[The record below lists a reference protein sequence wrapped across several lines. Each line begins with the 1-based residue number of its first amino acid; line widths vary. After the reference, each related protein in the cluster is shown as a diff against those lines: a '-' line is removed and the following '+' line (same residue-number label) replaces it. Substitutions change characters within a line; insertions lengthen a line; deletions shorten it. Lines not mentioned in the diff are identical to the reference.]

1 MSPLLA
7 LNPRLSGDPT
17 VLSATI
23 TTLTSAAVAA
33 AVAADLLLAPGAA
46 VMAVH

>member
-17 VLSATI
+17 VLSS
-23 TTLTSAAVAA
+23 TLTSAAVAA
-33 AVAADLLLAPGAA
+33 AVAADLLLVPGAA